1 MTGIRI
7 IANLIEH
14 DLSFGPIFILKYASE
29 NGHVQADTNNVVNE
43 LLCKGLLLY
52 EAYKLYLYAYPCR
65 VYAHARWRACTE
77 GAWN

>member
-14 DLSFGPIFILKYASE
+14 DLSFGSIFILKYASE

-43 LLCKGLLLY
+43 LLCTPL
-52 EAYKLYLYAYPCR
+52 
-65 VYAHARWRACTE
+65 
-77 GAWN
+77 

>member
-14 DLSFGPIFILKYASE
+14 DLSFGSIFILKYASE

-43 LLCKGLLLY
+43 LLLLLC
-52 EAYKLYLYAYPCR
+52 EAYNYTCR
-65 VYAHARWRACTE
+65 PTPMRMRVDVFVLKAR
-77 GAWN
+77 GIK